1 MRKSIRN
8 VFMAAAAG
16 VSMVALAACG
26 GGDAGTTDT
35 EESGAEGTD
44 VDTSAEC
51 PADLSGLTVGFVAVG
66 PEGGWR
72 DANENNVQAAFKEA
86 GADVKYAGTAD
97 NDQANQLQAFSSFV
111 DDGVEFFLV

>member
-51 PADLSGLTVGFVAVG
+51 PLTCPA
-66 PEGGWR
+66 
-72 DANENNVQAAFKEA
+72 
-86 GADVKYAGTAD
+86 
-97 NDQANQLQAFSSFV
+97 
-111 DDGVEFFLV
+111 

>member
-35 EESGAEGTD
+35 EESGAEGP
-44 VDTSAEC
+44 TSIRRPSAQLTC
-51 PADLSGLTVGFVAVG
+51 PA
-66 PEGGWR
+66 
-72 DANENNVQAAFKEA
+72 
-86 GADVKYAGTAD
+86 
-97 NDQANQLQAFSSFV
+97 
-111 DDGVEFFLV
+111 